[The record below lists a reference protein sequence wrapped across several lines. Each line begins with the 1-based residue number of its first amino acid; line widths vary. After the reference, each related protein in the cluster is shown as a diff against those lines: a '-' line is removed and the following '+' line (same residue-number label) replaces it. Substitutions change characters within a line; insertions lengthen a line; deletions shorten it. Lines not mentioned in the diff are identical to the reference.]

1 MERLA
6 KTSFIKDF
14 YLAGGTALALI
25 IGHRQSI
32 DFDFFSYDKF
42 SPIKVLDNLQEI
54 LNKDEI
60 IEVKEQDEGT
70 LIVFVN
76 NVKIS
81 FFYYNHKL
89 LDSKINAMQNISLAS
104 LKDIFAMKLIAISQ
118 RGTKKDFIDLYFLLK
133 EKFTISDAVDVLNQ
147 KYEKVKF
154 NKLHIL
160 KSLTYF
166 NDANLDPDPIMLKD
180 ISWKD
185 IKEKIGSETE
195 GFLKKLV
202 K

>member
-6 KTSFIKDF
+6 KTNFIKDF
-14 YLAGGTALALI
+14 YLAGGTSLALL

-32 DFDFFSYDKF
+32 DFDFFSYEKF
-42 SPIKVLDNLQEI
+42 SPIKVLNSLQEI
-54 LNKDEI
+54 LNQDEI
-60 IEVKEQDEGT
+60 VEVKDQDEGT

-89 LDSKINAMQNISLAS
+89 LDSKIKAMDNIYLAS

-118 RGTKKDFIDLYFLLK
+118 RGTKKDFIDLYFLLN
-133 EKFTISDAVDVLNQ
+133 EGFTILDATQVLNQ

-166 NDANLDPDPIMLKD
+166 DDANLDPNPKMLKD
-180 ISWKD
+180 VSWKD
-185 IKEKIGSETE
+185 IKERISSETE
-195 GFLKKLV
+195 GFLKKLIQ
-202 K
+202 